1 MPVRVPGPTVSVSP
15 VQVSDFEMALESRE
29 NFHQR
34 SGFLGLGVGEGVG
47 VGVGVGT
54 TVGDNVGLGRGVGVA
69 VGVGTGVGVGVGVGT
84 GSTHTTS
91 FDARLSPSELYALT
105 TK

>member
-29 NFHQR
+29 NLHQR
-34 SGFLGLGVGEGVG
+34 SGFFGLGVGEGVG

-54 TVGDNVGLGRGVGVA
+54 TVGDGVGVG

-91 FDARLSPSELYALT
+91 FDAGLSPSELYALT